1 MSLVLIAPFKTHFCN
16 KIGHKQ
22 ALALLKIENCELSLF
37 NWDWWRNW
45 PDRKSD
51 FPMVARA
58 GISVRRLRGPRQ
70 AVCKGFWRH
79 IRKEADDRQDIL
91 LPRRGERPCKR

>member
-58 GISVRRLRGPRQ
+58 GISVRRLRGLTRSLEQHCTSVTPQRCQ
-70 AVCKGFWRH
+70 
-79 IRKEADDRQDIL
+79 IIL
-91 LPRRGERPCKR
+91 LASCCNS